1 MCGYRPARGRLLLR
15 AGGDDHTEKG
25 EKMAALLLWAVLLL
39 AADQVRAGLVGLAG
53 GEVSLQGLAAVAL
66 LGLIW
71 LWSRF

>member
-1 MCGYRPARGRLLLR
+1 
-15 AGGDDHTEKG
+15 
-25 EKMAALLLWAVLLL
+25 MAALLLWAVLLL

-53 GEVSLQGLAAVAL
+53 GEVSPQGLAAVAL